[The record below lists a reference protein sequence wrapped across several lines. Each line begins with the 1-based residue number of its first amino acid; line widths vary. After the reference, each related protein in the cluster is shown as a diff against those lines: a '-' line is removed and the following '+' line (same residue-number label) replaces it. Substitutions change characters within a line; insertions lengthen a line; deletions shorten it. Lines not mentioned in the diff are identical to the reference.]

1 MDHAEKLK
9 AVAGGLLKDKAATT
23 EEQRR
28 AEELADVPTLTGES
42 MKELAQQQLA
52 MKPKKPDEEKPEKVA
67 AQEKELEKIRA
78 KEKELQEL
86 TTNNLDAQ
94 KEEKAKKGETLKAR
108 HERHERQT
116 VAKHAADETSL
127 QIAAAEQELQD
138 LYKQQLEEVIP
149 HPTAEK
155 AKHKT
160 DRKKNQAIQ
169 QQQEQ
174 QREAK
179 IAAMADER
187 LAAVKE
193 AVAPAEKP
201 AGEMKAKHGK
211 QELQEKQLHKD
222 QVRQEKQ
229 LHKDL
234 VQEVKRQAK
243 Q

>member
-1 MDHAEKLK
+1 MGDTDTLQKYSVFPSKKDVKSMQGAVKSTEEMDHAEKLK

-67 AQEKELEKIRA
+67 AQEKELEKIRVTEKEQKIAA

-94 KEEKAKKGETLKAR
+94 KGETLKAR

-127 QIAAAEQELQD
+127 QIAAAE
-138 LYKQQLEEVIP
+138 
-149 HPTAEK
+149 
-155 AKHKT
+155 
-160 DRKKNQAIQ
+160 
-169 QQQEQ
+169 
-174 QREAK
+174 
-179 IAAMADER
+179 
-187 LAAVKE
+187 
-193 AVAPAEKP
+193 
-201 AGEMKAKHGK
+201 
-211 QELQEKQLHKD
+211 
-222 QVRQEKQ
+222 
-229 LHKDL
+229 
-234 VQEVKRQAK
+234 
-243 Q
+243 